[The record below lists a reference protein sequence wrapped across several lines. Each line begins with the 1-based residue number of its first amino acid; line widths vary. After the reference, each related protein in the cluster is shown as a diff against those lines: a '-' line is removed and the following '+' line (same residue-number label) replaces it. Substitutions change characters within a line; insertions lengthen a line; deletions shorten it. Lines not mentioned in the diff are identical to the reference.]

1 MKLLHALNEL
11 FRSGPITC
19 HRRPAPATS
28 HLVPAQAVG
37 CLLGWLLALV
47 IDSGWQPESVLFG
60 LFAAI
65 EDSG

>member
-1 MKLLHALNEL
+1 M
-11 FRSGPITC
+11 
-19 HRRPAPATS
+19 PATS